1 MCPPGVIEPTMI
13 EICGVISVES
23 ATIVFEIDP
32 VMIVTIP
39 GRIIVVSIAREL
51 CFDHSRSGIVPPCIN
66 RSGSNISRSGRIYSG
81 CRDSGSYIN
90 SGSRNPETNMRAYEY
105 LRIAFSSDEAGG
117 YNGGKD
123 K

>member
-1 MCPPGVIEPTMI
+1 MYPVGVIEPAMI

-23 ATIVFEIDP
+23 APIMFEIDP

-39 GRIIVVSIAREL
+39 GRIIVVSIAGEL
-51 CFDHSRSGIVPPCIN
+51 GFDNGRSGIVTPRIN
-66 RSGSNISRSGRIYSG
+66 GSGCNIGRSGRIYHR
-81 CRDSGSYIN
+81 CRYSGSYIN
-90 SGSRNPETNMRAYEY
+90 PGSRNPETNMRAYEY